1 MFSFLLISLCI
12 RFCILAV
19 KWLTDH
25 RHPMLQACKG
35 FCSVYI
41 SRITSVPVAE
51 VPSLLSSRTKPFVI
65 SRGTWVR
72 MKNGN
77 YKGDLAQ
84 VWYNVF
90 VPFFLFWGHHPS
102 SYIFIFY
109 VLTSLFSCDFLGR

>member
-1 MFSFLLISLCI
+1 
-12 RFCILAV
+12 
-19 KWLTDH
+19 
-25 RHPMLQACKG
+25 
-35 FCSVYI
+35 VYI

-90 VPFFLFWGHHPS
+90 VPFFLFWGHRPS

>member
-1 MFSFLLISLCI
+1 MYML
-12 RFCILAV
+12 CILAV

-35 FCSVYI
+35 FCSVYV
-41 SRITSVPVAE
+41 SRITSVPAAE

-84 VWYNVF
+84 VWYDVF
-90 VPFFLFWGHHPS
+90 VPFSFLGTSSLFIYFHFLC
-102 SYIFIFY
+102 SYITIF
-109 VLTSLFSCDFLGR
+109 LLLFRSLIWMMDAKK